1 MAFGLLRDL
10 FIENIAVIEKAEI
23 PFQPGFN
30 VLTGET
36 GAGKSIV
43 IDSIN
48 AIMGGRTSR
57 DLVRTGARAA
67 FVSAMFSGIGE
78 AATETLAS
86 LGYSLE
92 EDGTLLLQREIRP
105 EGKTTCRIN
114 GRPASVS
121 IFRTLAPFLI
131 SIQGQHESYDLLSP
145 ETHMNYI
152 DAVGGYED
160 LKAEYRKAYET
171 LKRIGKEL
179 DDTDLDESQKARR
192 MDILT
197 YQINELEAA
206 NLRLGEKEE
215 LIARKARIQNGE
227 QIAKALAFAIA
238 AMDGTEE
245 GGALSAVS
253 DTAAA
258 LEQTERVC
266 PELAPVAEKLREAE
280 YLLEDCAA
288 EIRQQASRMEFNEQ
302 ELDEIEE
309 RLDVLYR
316 LGLKYGASE
325 EEMLAFLETAQK
337 ERESIVL
344 SDENRERLT
353 AEFEQAKEQ
362 AVALAKA
369 LSAKRRT
376 TAVEFETRVMEELR
390 FLDMPGVVF
399 QAQRTRCPLNASGCD
414 EIHFLI
420 SVNPGETP
428 KPISKIASGGELS
441 RIMLA
446 IKTVLS
452 GKGSTDTMIFDE
464 VDTGI
469 SGSAAQKVGQ
479 KLKETARSAQVLCV
493 THLAQIAAMADAHFR
508 IQKEVHDGKTFTHV
522 TPLSFEERTQ
532 ELARIMG
539 GSEITPLMLKNAAEM
554 IQRGKKL

>member
-1 MAFGLLRDL
+1 MLSDL
-10 FIENIAVIEKAEI
+10 FIENVAVIEKAEI
-23 PFQPGFN
+23 PFQEGFN

-57 DLVRTGARAA
+57 DLVRTGAHSA
-67 FVSAMFSGIGE
+67 FVSALFTDVNAAAAE
-78 AATETLAS
+78 ALVS
-86 LGYSLE
+86 LGFAPE
-92 EDGTLLLQREIRP
+92 EDGSVLLQREIRP

-114 GRPASVS
+114 GRPAAVSILRSVS
-121 IFRTLAPFLI
+121 PFLI

-145 ETHMNYI
+145 ETHIGYI
-152 DAVGGYED
+152 DAVGGYEA
-160 LKAEYRKAYET
+160 LKEEYRSAYET

-179 DDTDLDESQKARR
+179 DATDLDEEQKARR
-192 MDILT
+192 MDILSF
-197 YQINELEAA
+197 QINELEAA

-215 LIARKARIQNGE
+215 LTARKSMIQNSE
-227 QIAKALAFAIA
+227 QIAKALASAVA
-238 AMDGTEE
+238 AMDGAEE
-245 GGALSAVS
+245 GGGALPAIS
-253 DTAAA
+253 DAAA
-258 LEQTERVC
+258 SLEQTLRVC
-266 PELAPVAEKLREAE
+266 PELSSLAEKLREAE

-288 EIRQQASRMEFNEQ
+288 ELREHASRMDFDER

-316 LGLKYGASE
+316 LGLKYGGTE
-325 EEMLAFLETAQK
+325 EAMLSFLNEAKIELQN
-337 ERESIVL
+337 IVL
-344 SDENRERLT
+344 SEETRERLT
-353 AEFEQAKEQ
+353 GEFEEAKQ
-362 AVALAKA
+362 KAVALAKS
-369 LSAKRRT
+369 LSAGRRA
-376 TAVEFETRVMEELR
+376 TAAEFEKRVMEELR

-399 QAQRTRCPLNASGCD
+399 QAARTRCPLNASGCD

-420 SVNPGETP
+420 SVNPGEAP

-479 KLKETARSAQVLCV
+479 KLKETARSAQVICV

-508 IQKEVHDGKTFTHV
+508 IQKEVHDGKTYTHV
-522 TPLSFEERTQ
+522 EPLPFEERTH
-532 ELARIMG
+532 ELARIMS
-539 GSEITPLMLKNAAEM
+539 GSEISPLMLENAAEM
-554 IQRGKKL
+554 IRRGRTF